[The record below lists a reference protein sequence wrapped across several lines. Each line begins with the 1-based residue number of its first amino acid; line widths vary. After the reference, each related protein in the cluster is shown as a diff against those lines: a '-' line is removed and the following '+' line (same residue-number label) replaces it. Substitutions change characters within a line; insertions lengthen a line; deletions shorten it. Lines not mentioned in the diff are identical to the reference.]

1 MKDSNEKKITTLK
14 VFKVITII
22 YSIVMTGMIIATIY
36 GWVTGVSDTNYI
48 ILGANGAIY
57 CAVAAEYEALKKKS
71 KKENN

>member
-22 YSIVMTGMIIATIY
+22 YSVVIIGWAIATVY
-36 GWVTGVSDTNYI
+36 GWATGASETHYVPLALCTA
-48 ILGANGAIY
+48 GY

-71 KKENN
+71 KKEEN